1 MKVAIIFF
9 MMSTVLLVNTS
20 AQSFTIHSNSLSG
33 SRRAKSAKLSFI
45 KAKITE
51 LSRTINVYQ
60 GTIVARPMTDALEAR
75 YPDTIWVVFV
85 NEANR
90 YASASYTSYEALR
103 IDYNGFSWKIAE
115 VGNLP

>member
-20 AQSFTIHSNSLSG
+20 AQSFTIHSNQLSG

-45 KAKITE
+45 KRKIIE

-60 GTIVARPMTDALEAR
+60 GTDVARPMTDALEAA
-75 YPDTIWVVFV
+75 YPDTDWVVFV
-85 NEANR
+85 TIADN
-90 YASASYTSYEALR
+90 YLSYSYSSYEELN
-103 IDYNGFSWKIAE
+103 INYNGYQWNI
-115 VGNLP
+115 GRI